1 MTTTGMI
8 SIIFNNPIIMKK
20 YFLPSLTSTLAI
32 LMAITFSSCGSD
44 SNNEN
49 QNTENETKKIV
60 LNENIVQWGT
70 TSGWGCIP
78 EEYQFLES
86 AQGAYNLTEKEGKLE
101 IAIDFKKTR
110 DVQKIIIDNI
120 SDLQLSIND
129 KNFQTDRPAAIEKLN
144 AAGENEVVKIVFT
157 YIPSSDEEKQDIFEN
172 NDNCVVT
179 IKTTIP
185 KEEELASNSDD
196 DDDDDVDDI
205 YKKAKK
211 DYDDAYSKAKSDYD
225 KAYKQAQKD
234 LNDALDSY
242 GW

>member
-1 MTTTGMI
+1 MFGRFAAAVVRQPYKPVMCFP
-8 SIIFNNPIIMKK
+8 IFRCCHIK
-20 YFLPSLTSTLAI
+20 
-32 LMAITFSSCGSD
+32 
-44 SNNEN
+44 
-49 QNTENETKKIV
+49 
-60 LNENIVQWGT
+60 QW
-70 TSGWGCIP
+70 
-78 EEYQFLES
+78 
-86 AQGAYNLTEKEGKLE
+86 
-101 IAIDFKKTR
+101 
-110 DVQKIIIDNI
+110 
-120 SDLQLSIND
+120 
-129 KNFQTDRPAAIEKLN
+129 
-144 AAGENEVVKIVFT
+144 
-157 YIPSSDEEKQDIFEN
+157 EKQDIFEN

-196 DDDDDVDDI
+196 DDVDDVDDI